1 VQLVDTILTQTA
13 EVFQRTPTELMGRS
27 RKRPIVAARQAA
39 MWAIRQRYPSLSLE
53 TIGTALGGRHYST
66 VMHGLAAVEQRAQD
80 NTAYREQLQQLI
92 ARVNTLSRHVRSSS
106 VFVQDDDGVWWVQS
120 TGVGTQPPHRAN
132 HEKRTYD
139 QDDHLRG

>member
-1 VQLVDTILTQTA
+1 MQLVDTILTQTA

-66 VMHGLAAVEQRAQD
+66 VMHGLAAVEQRAQG
-80 NTAYREQLQQLI
+80 NSAYREQLQQLI
-92 ARVNTLSRHVRSSS
+92 ARVNALSRHVRSSS
-106 VFVQDDDGVWWVQS
+106 VLVQHDDRVWRVQS
-120 TGVGTQPPHRAN
+120 TGIGTHPPHRTN
-132 HEKRTYD
+132 HDK
-139 QDDHLRG
+139 